1 MSKRVDRLARQ
12 LARLTGE
19 ARVRVKRMSKRK
31 KLAILVLCW
40 LTPGLPPPG
49 PFG

>member
-1 MSKRVDRLARQ
+1 MSKRADRLARQ
-12 LARLTGE
+12 LDRLVGE
-19 ARVRVKRMSKRK
+19 RPVRPKRMSRRK
-31 KLAILVLCW
+31 KVAILLLCW